1 MEIQIKQNSEKY
13 QIKAKIKEYIEE
25 TNEIF
30 ESKARQMNSI
40 IQSLKN
46 DHNRILLKSK
56 FSSILFYQISY

>member
-1 MEIQIKQNSEKY
+1 MEIQKQNYEKY
-13 QIKAKIKEYIEE
+13 QIKAKIKEFIEE

-46 DHNRILLKSK
+46 DHNRIILKSK
-56 FSSILFYQISY
+56 LSSILFYQISY